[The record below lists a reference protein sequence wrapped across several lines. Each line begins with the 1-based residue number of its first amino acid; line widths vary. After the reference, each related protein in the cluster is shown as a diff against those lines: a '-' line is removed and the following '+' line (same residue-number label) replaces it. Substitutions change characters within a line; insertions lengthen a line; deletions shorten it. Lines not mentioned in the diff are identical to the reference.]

1 MGIVLKINGQKA
13 PTDAPMLL
21 RHALVNEASL
31 MAHDFSNG
39 GSFPDRSVQNGAEL
53 VDLSKEISLGL
64 GIDNAARMNTAEGK
78 EDAVQYTPGGGI
90 LISSFTQGAT
100 EGNPQG
106 FNMGLDLPQYL
117 TDKQPPLLAVF
128 WVRATGATSGAI
140 FNCDGE
146 SSYFFHMRRTSTF
159 HGRLAGVSAGG
170 VAVEVG
176 KFYQY
181 AMEFRGAGQTLRR
194 YVDGVLVGEG
204 SDPATGFNAA
214 DMLPANIGS
223 RSAGNPEVV
232 YYGGFAYDLSLTD
245 KTASE
250 LVQENWDYINGTGL
264 YAGKP
269 TRRPFVDIA

>member
-1 MGIVLKINGQKA
+1 MGIVLKVNGAKA
-13 PTDAPMLL
+13 PADAPVLL
-21 RHALVNEASL
+21 RHALVNDASL

-39 GSFPDRSVQNGAEL
+39 GSFPGGNVQNGSEL

-64 GIDNAARMNTAEGK
+64 GLDNSAIMKTAAGK
-78 EDAVQYTPGGGI
+78 EDAVQYTDGGGI

-100 EGNPQG
+100 MENPQG
-106 FNMGLDLPQYL
+106 FNVGLDLPQYL
-117 TDKQPPLLAVF
+117 IDNQPPLLAIF
-128 WVRATGATSGAI
+128 WVRATGPVAGAL

-181 AMEFRGAGQTLRR
+181 AMEFRGTGQTLRR

-204 SDPATGFNAA
+204 ADPATGFSAG
-214 DMLPANIGS
+214 DMLAANIGS
-223 RSAGNPEVV
+223 RASSNPDVV
-232 YYGGFAYDLSLTD
+232 YYGDFVYDLSLTN
-245 KTASE
+245 KTAAE
-250 LVQENWDYINGTGL
+250 LVQENWDYINGTGVF
-264 YAGKP
+264 AGKP
-269 TRRPFVDIA
+269 TKRPFIDTV